1 MAEKTPLLHYR
12 LSTPSAATS
21 ATTESDSAS
30 GPPGVTVEKD
40 GRRARAEPVKKLG
53 VVFGVVIPTLL
64 SMFSVVVFLRIGFVV
79 GHAGIYEAIAMF
91 LVAYFIIIMTVLSV
105 CAISTNGAL
114 DAGGAYYMISRALGP
129 EFGGSIGIMFFFANV
144 CGSALYVLG
153 LVEAIVSNFGVP
165 DEGAAIVSH
174 SHMVLPTGYW
184 WSLLYG
190 TVLLFLCLIVCLVGA
205 HIYAKATFVIFII
218 VVTVLIS
225 IFISFFIV
233 GPRVVTLP
241 DVSVINIT
249 GPTTANY
256 TGLLLRTLESN
267 LWPDYTVDYT
277 TGAMMSFATVFA
289 VMFNG
294 CTGIMAG
301 SNMSGDLKN
310 PSYSIPRG
318 TLAAVFTTFI
328 TYNLLSVLSASTCD
342 RLLLQRDY
350 SFLGDINIWQ
360 PLVTVGIYSSTMSA
374 AMSNLIGASRILYAL
389 SKDDLFGGIL
399 APARK
404 TSHSG
409 NPWASVLI
417 SWILVQMVLFSGKL
431 NTIAGIVTIFF
442 LMVYAAV
449 DLACLAL
456 EWASAPNFRP
466 SFRFFTWHTCV
477 LGILGCLVMMFLIN
491 AIYAFASIA
500 FMLLL
505 LMIIHYLCPTSDWGY
520 ISQALI
526 FHQVRK
532 YLLMLDVRK
541 DHVKFWR
548 PQVLLMV
555 ANPRSNTGL
564 ITFINDLKKSGLY
577 VLGHVHLGL
586 LDGLPSDPLQS
597 RYDSWL
603 SLVDHLNIKAFVN
616 LTLSDSVRH
625 GVQNLLFITGFG
637 GMRPNT
643 LVLGF
648 YDDCTPQDQLQGKIL
663 LSTGDGLDAVS
674 PTRDSR
680 EQRTP
685 FFPNLRSAEETKDLQ
700 VEEYVSVV
708 ADTVKMGKNVT
719 LARYFDQFNR
729 EEVLGSGRKV
739 GGQRSKTGP
748 FVDVWPLNLLRPDN
762 SGYVDTC
769 SLFLLQLACV
779 LQESRPW
786 NQTRLR
792 LFLCVEAGWSLR
804 KEEEAKLR
812 LMLKEL
818 RISARVK
825 MVAWDQVVALHW
837 QRQAETET
845 GNQECEGEVE
855 RRVEEGGRDQP
866 NEEDEGIQT
875 FPNNAAQLTDEYICA
890 VNDLIRQHG
899 APPPAVRFLYL
910 PRPPA
915 DTSRYCAYLHQLD
928 LLTRDLGPTLLIHGV
943 TPVVTTDL

>member
-1 MAEKTPLLHYR
+1 IMSEKAPLLHYR
-12 LSTPSAATS
+12 LIGTKDPDNAASPT
-21 ATTESDSAS
+21 
-30 GPPGVTVEKD
+30 GVTVESD
-40 GRRARAEPVKKLG
+40 ARRAKGKNPRKLG
-53 VVFGVVIPTLL
+53 VVFGVIIPTLL

-79 GHAGIYEAIAMF
+79 GQAGLYQSIAMF
-91 LVAYFIIIMTVLSV
+91 LVAYFIITMTVLSV

-144 CGSALYVLG
+144 CGSALYILG
-153 LVEAIVSNFGVP
+153 LVEAIISAFGIP
-165 DEGAAIVSH
+165 EGRVMPS
-174 SHMVLPTGYW
+174 GYW
-184 WSLLYG
+184 WSVLYG

-205 HIYAKATFVIFII
+205 HIYAKATFIIFI
-218 VVTVLIS
+218 VVMTALAS

-233 GPRVVTLP
+233 EPKVVMLP
-241 DVSVINIT
+241 DTSVNIT
-249 GPTTANY
+249 SPVTTNY
-256 TGLLLRTLESN
+256 TGLRLHTMERN

-277 TGAMMSFATVFA
+277 TGTMMNFATVFA

-318 TLAAVFTTFI
+318 TLAAVLITFI
-328 TYNLLSVLSASTCD
+328 TYNLLSLLAAWSCD
-342 RLLLQRDY
+342 RRLLQKDY

-360 PLVTVGIYSSTMSA
+360 PLVTMGIYSSTMSA

-389 SKDDLFGGIL
+389 AKDNLFGGVL
-399 APARK
+399 ALARK
-404 TSHSG
+404 TSLSG

-417 SWILVQMVLFSGKL
+417 SWLLVQVVLFSGKL

-442 LMVYAAV
+442 LLVYAAV

-466 SFRFFTWHTCV
+466 SFRCFTWHTCV
-477 LGILGCLVMMFLIN
+477 LGILGCLVMMFLIS

-505 LMIIHYLCPTSDWGY
+505 LMLIHYLCPTSDWGY

-555 ANPRSNTGL
+555 ANPRSCTGL
-564 ITFINDLKKSGLY
+564 ITFINDMKKSGLY
-577 VLGHVHLGL
+577 VLGHVQLGL
-586 LDGLPSDPLQS
+586 LDGLPFDPLQS
-597 RYDSWL
+597 HYDSWL

-616 LTLSDSVRH
+616 LTLADSVRH

-648 YDDCTPQDQLQGKIL
+648 YDSCTPQDHLQGKIL
-663 LSTGDGLDAVS
+663 QCKGHGMDGVS
-674 PTRDSR
+674 PTKDPQ
-680 EQRTP
+680 EQHPP
-685 FFPNLRSAEETKDLQ
+685 FFPNLRGVEDTKDLQ
-700 VEEYVSVV
+700 EEEYVSVI
-708 ADTVKMGKNVT
+708 ADTVKMGKNVA
-719 LARYFDQFNR
+719 LARYFSHFHRD
-729 EEVLGSGRKV
+729 EILGSGQRV
-739 GGQRSKTGP
+739 GGHYGRSGP
-748 FVDVWPLNLLRPDN
+748 FVDVWPLNLLRPD
-762 SGYVDTC
+762 SRGYVDTC

-779 LQESRPW
+779 LHESRAW
-786 NQTRLR
+786 SQTRLR
-792 LFLCVEAGWSLR
+792 LFLCVEAGWSLQ
-804 KEEEAKLR
+804 EEEAKLQV
-812 LMLKEL
+812 MLKEL
-818 RISARVK
+818 RISAHVQT
-825 MVAWDQVVALHW
+825 VAWDQVVS
-837 QRQAETET
+837 
-845 GNQECEGEVE
+845 
-855 RRVEEGGRDQP
+855 
-866 NEEDEGIQT
+866 IQS
-875 FPNNAAQLTDEYICA
+875 
-890 VNDLIRQHG
+890 LIRKHG

-915 DTSRYCAYLHQLD
+915 DTSRYQAYLHQLD
-928 LLTRDLGPTLLIHGV
+928 LLTQDLGPTLLIHGV